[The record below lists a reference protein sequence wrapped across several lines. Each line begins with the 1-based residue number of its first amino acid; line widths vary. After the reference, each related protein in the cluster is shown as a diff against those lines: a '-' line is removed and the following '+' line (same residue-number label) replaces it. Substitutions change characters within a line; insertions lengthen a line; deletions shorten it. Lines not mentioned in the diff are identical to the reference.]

1 MFNLPAT
8 EQYSRTREGAT
19 SGFLT
24 NMFVGLMTAHGEA
37 KWQKRLLWYGVSSGD
52 RKGFNESVRR
62 IEEWDFDRII
72 PCHGDVIEKGGKG
85 IFQNIFEWHLKGGH
99 SK

>member
-8 EQYSRTREGAT
+8 EQYSRTNEGAT

-37 KWQKRLLWYGVSSGD
+37 KWQKRFLWYGVSSGD

-72 PCHGDVIEKGGKG
+72 PCHGDVLEKGGKG

-99 SK
+99 S